1 VKIHGKEND
10 LLDRIRADPY
20 FAPIIN
26 DLDAILDP
34 STYIGRAPEQV
45 TEFLESE
52 VKPVLALYD
61 LQTLNKPVNLS
72 I

>member
-1 VKIHGKEND
+1 MKIHGKEND

-52 VKPVLALYD
+52 VKPVLAVYD